1 MNEHSGQLLHP
12 LLADPARLQARL
24 RPVAGRHRR
33 ERLFYLLC
41 LGVAG
46 SSVLVLVLLFGTITW
61 MGLFTLSWQFLTA
74 PPSPSAAESGMYP
87 AIMGSVWVVVL
98 AMLAAL
104 PLGTASAI
112 LLEEYRPRSAWTRKI
127 QQAIELNITNL
138 AGVPSVVYGILGLT
152 VFVYMYPLFDGSG
165 KPVLEWGVQY
175 YDQFYNEADAVLLV
189 PVTSLDAPPVAP
201 VSGMQAYDAENHP
214 ITLQVIGPDDP
225 WPENPEQ
232 ARNVLRSTDMGGR
245 ISQKTWHYFCLPF
258 GRGVLA
264 GALTLALVILPTIII
279 AAREALRSVPDS
291 LREGS
296 FALGATWWQTIRRV
310 TLPAALP
317 GIMTGAILALSR
329 AIGEAAPLLMISG
342 IVFLSNPPRHLMD
355 DFTVMP
361 LQIFNWAQRPQED
374 FHLLAASGIIVLLIM
389 LLAFNSIALFIRQRY
404 QKPPS

>member
-1 MNEHSGQLLHP
+1 MNERSRQPLHP
-12 LLADPARLQARL
+12 LLADPARLQARM

-33 ERLFYLLC
+33 ERLFYMLC

-46 SSVLVLVLLFGTITW
+46 SSVLVLVVLFGTITW
-61 MGLFTLSWQFLTA
+61 MGVHTLSWRFLTA

-87 AIMGSVWVVVL
+87 ALMGSVWVVAL
-98 AMLAAL
+98 AILTAL
-104 PLGTASAI
+104 PLGTATAI
-112 LLEEYRPRSAWTRKI
+112 LLEEYRPRSAWMRSLLHGI
-127 QQAIELNITNL
+127 DLNITNL

-152 VFVYMYPLFDGSG
+152 VFAYMYPVFDGSG
-165 KPVLEWGVQY
+165 RPALEWGVQY
-175 YDQFYNEADAVLLV
+175 YDQFYNEADTVLLV
-189 PVTSLDAPPVAP
+189 PVASLDAPPVEP
-201 VSGMQAYDAENHP
+201 VSGMLGCDADYTP
-214 ITLQVIGPDDP
+214 VTLQVIGPDDP
-225 WPENPEQ
+225 WPEDPEQ
-232 ARNVLRSTDMGGR
+232 AKTLLRSTDMGGR
-245 ISQKTWHYFCLPF
+245 ISRKTWHYFCLPF

-279 AAREALRSVPDS
+279 ASREALRAVPDS

-296 FALGATWWQTIRRV
+296 FALGATRWQTIRRV

-342 IVFLSNPPRHLMD
+342 IVFLTNPPRHLMD

-361 LQIFNWAQRPQED
+361 LQIFNWAQRPQAD

-389 LLAFNSIALFIRQRY
+389 LLVFNSIALFIRQRY
-404 QKPPS
+404 QKPLS